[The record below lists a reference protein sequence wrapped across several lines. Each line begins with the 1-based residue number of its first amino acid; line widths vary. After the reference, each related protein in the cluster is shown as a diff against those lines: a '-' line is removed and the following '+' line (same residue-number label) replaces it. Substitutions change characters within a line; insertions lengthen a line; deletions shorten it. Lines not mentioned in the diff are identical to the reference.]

1 MDRRDDWSCWESF
14 IIFLWGLKFWG
25 FEDTWQACPQK
36 GLWFFFFSNSYRKD
50 SSTNKKMS
58 VAIFP
63 DTIYFNPLNEKGENV
78 SVNELTCS
86 MSFNRSKENEAI
98 ETTCQETLDDNI
110 PRWQPVHA
118 CILLE
123 CSLSMLFCS
132 KKFFH
137 DFN

>member
-1 MDRRDDWSCWESF
+1 MIDLAENHLLFFYEGWNSG
-14 IIFLWGLKFWG
+14 GLKIHGRHVLKKVF
-25 FEDTWQACPQK
+25 D
-36 GLWFFFFSNSYRKD
+36 FFFFSNSYRKD

>member
-1 MDRRDDWSCWESF
+1 MAGMSSKRSL
-14 IIFLWGLKFWG
+14 I
-25 FEDTWQACPQK
+25 
-36 GLWFFFFSNSYRKD
+36 FFFSNSYRKD

-110 PRWQPVHA
+110 PR
-118 CILLE
+118 
-123 CSLSMLFCS
+123 
-132 KKFFH
+132 
-137 DFN
+137 